1 MRIQKTPSG
10 ITRRP
15 LALSLI
21 ASICLAACGGGN
33 DPVVVGSTTTTP
45 ATTTPTTPA
54 QTTLTVPAA
63 PAGLGTTDSAP
74 VADQT
79 AVLPYVDFAYTN
91 QRGDARYATVATN
104 AGVRVV
110 AGFLDVWTPS
120 TLLVDAAAAAP
131 ANGTFPAVVAST
143 WTGIPGDSTD
153 GKVKNAA
160 VHAANLQTSARFTQ
174 SRTAAQTLAAYLDD
188 RRGKAYSISDG
199 MGPLTAAW
207 RTAAQQTTSI
217 TNIAADATTVL
228 YNDTGNNV
236 GVGSAAGNS
245 GFGKVVDFVSNVGE
259 NASTEPAKRFFK
271 YARPWRWTS
280 DVAILPALVPARSAT
295 PATDGGYISG
305 HSAEATRGAV
315 GMAYVMPQRFQEIL
329 ARGLELGE
337 NRIVAGMHSPLDVI
351 GGRVQG
357 QAAAAAS
364 IVTGANLA
372 GKKAAYDQ
380 AQTALMAAV
389 GVSSAAELNAFAH
402 SQTVADD
409 RFADHAA
416 NKAAYLRRLT
426 YGFSPIAD
434 TNKAA
439 VVPKGAE
446 VLLETRLPYLS
457 ADQRRVVL
465 KTTALASGYPVL
477 DDAEGWGRLNLF
489 NAADGYGA
497 FNGDVSVTMDASAG
511 GFSAAD
517 AWQNDITGAGKL
529 TKLGTGS
536 LTLTGNNVYTGGTQ
550 VSAGTLVAASA
561 TALGKGD
568 VYLAAGGTLV
578 CQAPSSLTLS
588 AGYTQLANSTLQ
600 MSIGGNGAGR
610 LSVAGTV
617 TLAGGTLNV
626 VFKAGQSP
634 TVGDTI
640 NLITAGAL
648 KGTFTTINVTGY
660 KTTATYS
667 TTGLQIRIDG

>member
-1 MRIQKTPSG
+1 MRIHPTPTG
-10 ITRRP
+10 IARRP

-33 DPVVVGSTTTTP
+33 DPIVVSST
-45 ATTTPTTPA
+45 TTTPTTP
-54 QTTLTVPAA
+54 TTSTLVVPAA
-63 PAGLGTTDSAP
+63 PAGLGTTDTAP

-120 TLLVDAAAAAP
+120 TLLVDAAAPAA

-153 GKVKNAA
+153 GTVKNAA
-160 VHAANLQTSARFTQ
+160 VHAANIAYSARLTSSRTSAQ
-174 SRTAAQTLAAYLDD
+174 ALAAYLDD
-188 RRGKAYSISDG
+188 RRGKAYSVTDG
-199 MGPLTAAW
+199 LGPLTNAW

-217 TNIAADATTVL
+217 TSIASDATTVV
-228 YNDTGNNV
+228 YNDTGNNA
-236 GVGSAAGNS
+236 GVTSANGNS
-245 GFGKVVDFVSNVGE
+245 GFGKVVDFIGNVGE

-271 YARPWRWTS
+271 YARPFRWS
-280 DVAILPALVPARSAT
+280 SSVVVLPALVPAESAT
-295 PATDGGYISG
+295 PATDGGFISG
-305 HSAEATRGAV
+305 HSAEATRDVV
-315 GMAYVMPQRFQEIL
+315 GMAYVLPQRFQEIL
-329 ARGLELGE
+329 SRGLELGE

-364 IVTGANLA
+364 IATGANLA
-372 GKKAAYDQ
+372 GKTVAYQQ
-380 AQTALMAAV
+380 AQTALMAAA
-389 GVSSAAELNAFAH
+389 GVSTAAELNAYAH
-402 SQTVADD
+402 SASVADD
-409 RFADHAA
+409 RFADHAV
-416 NKAAYLRRLT
+416 NKANYLRRLT
-426 YGFSPIAD
+426 HGFTQIAATD
-434 TNKAA
+434 KVA

-497 FNGDVSVTMDASAG
+497 FNGDVSVTMDAAAG

-529 TKLGTGS
+529 TKLGTGA

-578 CQAPSSLTLS
+578 CQAPASLTLS

-600 MSIGGNGAGR
+600 LVIGGNGAGR
-610 LSVAGTV
+610 LQAAGTV

-634 TVGDTI
+634 SVGDTL

-667 TTGLQIRIDG
+667 ATGLQIRIDG